1 MSMGTVAFLLGLFG
15 VPLALLVAA
24 HKLRRRSD
32 RAQRAFWGAAIGHCV
47 AAVLAVVWGMIPP
60 EAWVEGEIARGLA
73 GFWALLALPLIG
85 AAAGAFLRADRR
97 PTTG

>member
-47 AAVLAVVWGMIPP
+47 AAVLARCPP
-60 EAWVEGEIARGLA
+60 
-73 GFWALLALPLIG
+73 ALNPMT
-85 AAAGAFLRADRR
+85 
-97 PTTG
+97 PTRFGSMP